1 MKKIFTLLLAVGVL
15 SSAFAQWRNNGN
27 DDRNNNGQ
35 YGNNQNNNYQNSSLV
50 VNAYSQNGF
59 TVSIDNGNTSQSN
72 GNSIQFRS
80 IASGS
85 HLVTV
90 SAYRSTI
97 LGKQVPRV
105 IYNSNI
111 SFRPG
116 VETTLNIDN
125 NGAVNITERQ
135 LSGNGNN
142 GNYNNGR
149 DNDNRANNG
158 KGNKYKKNKY
168 PHDNRNHDKQKHR
181 EHDDDDR
188 NDRKDD

>member
-27 DDRNNNGQ
+27 DDRNNDGQ

-80 IASGS
+80 LASGN

-111 SFRPG
+111 TFKPG
-116 VETTLNIDN
+116 VETSLNIDN

-135 LSGNGNN
+135 VSGNGNN
-142 GNYNNGR
+142 GNNGR
-149 DNDNRANNG
+149 
-158 KGNKYKKNKY
+158 GNKYKKNKY
-168 PHDNRNHDKQKHR
+168 PHDNRNHDKEKHHG
-181 EHDDDDR
+181 HDDDDR